1 MNKITL
7 RHGDWN
13 LKPVNDI
20 KGERIEHNSKDFVFG
35 EGEAT
40 NHFHTLHAPAIDDME
55 WFKTQDGGY
64 YVRLKND
71 AYATHPEHSEK
82 VDLVVPAGTYH
93 VYQAREKDWFSLATR
108 RVID

>member
-1 MNKITL
+1 MKTL

-13 LKPVNDI
+13 FKPVTQT
-20 KGERIEHNSKDFVFG
+20 KGKKVKATSNTFTFG

-40 NHFHTLHAPAIDDME
+40 NHFHRLHVPEVQDME
-55 WFKTQDGGY
+55 WTKAPDGGW
-64 YVRLKND
+64 YVTLHKD
-71 AYATHPEHSEK
+71 GYATHPEHSAK

-93 VYQAREKDWFSLATR
+93 VYQAKEKDWFSLAVR